1 MKIDLTSGQRK
12 AIDLLAQSPL
22 RDIFYWTD
30 GTLLSYHYLHHRKSL
45 DLDFFSASRFS
56 LEDVNHFAHTLK
68 KEGGFRK
75 VSYQKIFDRFEFLFE
90 NKEVLRVEFV
100 YYNDEKKQV
109 QKRGKLLGIAID
121 SLEDVA
127 ANKVMAYLDRNE
139 PKDLFD
145 VYFLLTKRGFRPQK
159 LLALAREKFGVEIS
173 ESLFWSEAFKSL
185 PLLKELI
192 PLLPEEKKEKQEQ
205 ILRTIEAY
213 FKDGSSRFLKKNLR

>member
-12 AIDLLAQSPL
+12 AIDLLAQSSL
-22 RDIFYWTD
+22 RDIFYWTG

-45 DLDFFSASRFS
+45 DIDFFSASRFS
-56 LEDVNHFAHTLK
+56 FEDINHFAQTLK

-90 NKEVLRVEFV
+90 NGEVLRVEFV
-100 YYNDEKKQV
+100 YYNDEKKQI
-109 QKRGKLLGIAID
+109 KERGKLLGIVVD

-145 VYFLLTKRGFRPQK
+145 IYFLLTKGGFTPQK
-159 LLALAREKFGVEIS
+159 LLVLAAQKFGVEIP

-185 PLLKELI
+185 PLLSELA
-192 PLLPEEKKEKQEQ
+192 PLLDNVVSEKKELFRQ
-205 ILRTIEAY
+205 IEVY
-213 FKDGSSRFLKKNLR
+213 FKDGSSRFLRNNVE